1 MKPYYY
7 IQNNNNNIA
16 ATTKIKLKQNLDY
29 QSLFYKKC
37 AGSF

>member
-1 MKPYYY
+1 MKPYMY

-29 QSLFYKKC
+29 QSSIIIL
-37 AGSF
+37 